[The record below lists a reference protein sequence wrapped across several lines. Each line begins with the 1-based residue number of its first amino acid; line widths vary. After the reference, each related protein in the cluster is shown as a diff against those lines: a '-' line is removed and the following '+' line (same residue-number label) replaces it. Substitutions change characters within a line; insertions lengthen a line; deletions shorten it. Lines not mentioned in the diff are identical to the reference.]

1 MYLYMIRPK
10 SPRPSTATQP
20 QIQDRAEGV
29 QDIAEGVQDIAEGVQ
44 DIAEGVDDSGD
55 INFSTFYSYSRP
67 KFDLPQFRSAI

>member
-20 QIQDRAEGV
+20 QIQDR
-29 QDIAEGVQDIAEGVQ
+29 AEGVQ